1 MNPNQF
7 AAIMPYIS
15 ADLVGM
21 IAEKENI
28 SENAAITKLYNSEL
42 YAILEQEDT
51 KVWHYSTHML
61 YSLLE
66 KEEKTGNGQ
75 QLLKEPMEIVLPM
88 VLTEQ
93 DVEKLKIDKSQLVYD
108 ENQQVFKMYDRIF
121 EISNS
126 GNLVLPM
133 TGGDGLGLSDILFL
147 AAALLLMIGVC
158 LFVYRKGKTT
168 AQ

>member
-51 KVWHYSTHML
+51 KVWHYSICCIRFWNRKKRRGK
-61 YSLLE
+61 S
-66 KEEKTGNGQ
+66 NF
-75 QLLKEPMEIVLPM
+75 PMCK
-88 VLTEQ
+88 
-93 DVEKLKIDKSQLVYD
+93 D
-108 ENQQVFKMYDRIF
+108 
-121 EISNS
+121 
-126 GNLVLPM
+126 
-133 TGGDGLGLSDILFL
+133 
-147 AAALLLMIGVC
+147 
-158 LFVYRKGKTT
+158 
-168 AQ
+168 